1 MPLSTL
7 GPVYNQSAFSPGP
20 RALIPPWATGL
31 KRHQRPERVSGSLVG
46 AVRDHLCRQFIVF
59 QTLCIGGNSCHHRH
73 LSCFATGNRMLT
85 TALKR
90 IHLSNLSTQA
100 LLQVT
105 TPIDERILCQQ
116 WRPPMDTCAVSGR
129 ISRSLREGIL
139 CYISTSRM
147 APCFSPVALSARSG

>member
-1 MPLSTL
+1 MLPLKEYLYPLWGQSTTT
-7 GPVYNQSAFSPGP
+7 FSPGLP
-20 RALIPPWATGL
+20 ALIPTWPTGL
-31 KRHQRPERVSGSLVG
+31 PSISQRVFGSLVG

-139 CYISTSRM
+139 CYISIHKG
-147 APCFSPVALSARSG
+147 CKLDDLFFALH